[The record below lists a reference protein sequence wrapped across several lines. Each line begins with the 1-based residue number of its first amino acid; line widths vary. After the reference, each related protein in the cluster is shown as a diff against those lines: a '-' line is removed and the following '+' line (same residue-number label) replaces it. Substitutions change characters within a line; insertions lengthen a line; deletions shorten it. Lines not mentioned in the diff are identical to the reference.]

1 MEEVF
6 RVNTPVNR
14 LQGALPKVG
23 IRPVIDGRRQGVRE
37 SMEAATMQ
45 MAQSVAR
52 FITENLRHACGLPV
66 ECVVAD
72 TCIGGIAEAAAC
84 EAKFEREGVGVSLT
98 VARSWC
104 YGYETMD
111 MHPTRPKAVW
121 GFNGTERP
129 GAVYL
134 AAVMAAHANK
144 RLPAFSIYGRDVQ
157 DATDFT
163 IPPDV
168 AARILQFVQCGLAVA
183 TMQGKTYVSMG
194 NVSMGIVGSLVDQNF
209 LQHYLG
215 MRTMTIDMVEFV
227 RRMERGIYDHEEY
240 ERALQW
246 VKTYCKEGKDYNPPE
261 KQLSREQ
268 KERTWQ
274 QSIQMAL
281 IARDLLVGNPK
292 LAAMGYE
299 EEALGFNGIA
309 GGFQGQRQWTDHL
322 PNGDFMEAI
331 LCSSFDWNGIRQ
343 PYILATENDYLNA
356 VCMLFGHLLT
366 GAAQIFA
373 DVRTYWSPDA
383 VQRVTGWRPTGPAE
397 GGFLHL
403 INSGPAALDGTG
415 QQEQNGRPAM
425 KPWWQVT
432 PDEARR
438 CLEATTWHCA
448 MLEYFRG
455 GGWST
460 RFRTRGGM
468 PATMF
473 RLNLVDGIGPVMQI
487 AEGETIEL
495 PDAVHTI
502 LDERTNPTWPTTW
515 FVPRTT
521 GHGAFRDVYTVMAH
535 WGANHCV
542 LSSGHIGSAL
552 ITLCSMLR
560 IPVAMHNVPPEQIFR
575 PHQWGMFGT
584 ADLESADFRACT
596 TYGPLY
602 RNRM

>member
-1 MEEVF
+1 MHV
-6 RVNTPVNR
+6 VNAPQNR
-14 LQGALPKVG
+14 LRGGLPKVG
-23 IRPVIDGRRQGVRE
+23 IRPTIDGRRQGVRE
-37 SMEAATMQ
+37 SMEAHTMA
-45 MAQSVAR
+45 MAHAVAKL
-52 FITENLRHACGLPV
+52 ITENLRHACGLPV
-66 ECVVAD
+66 ECVIAD
-72 TCIGGIAEAAAC
+72 TCIGGIAEAIAC
-84 EAKFEREGVGVSLT
+84 EEKFEREGVGVSLT
-98 VARSWC
+98 VSRSWC

-111 MHPTRPKAVW
+111 IHPTRPKAVW

-144 RLPAFSIYGRDVQ
+144 GLPAFSIYGRDVQ
-157 DATDFT
+157 DADDLT

-168 AARILQFVQCGLAVA
+168 AERILQFVQAGIAVA
-183 TMQGKTYVSMG
+183 TMREKTYVSMG

-209 LQHYLG
+209 LQQYLG
-215 MRTMTIDMVEFV
+215 MRTMTVDMVEFV
-227 RRMERGIYDHEEY
+227 RRMERGIYDKDEY
-240 ERALQW
+240 ERALRW
-246 VKTYCKEGKDYNPPE
+246 VKTHCKEGKDYNPPE
-261 KQLSREQ
+261 KQMSRAE
-268 KERTWQ
+268 KDRAWEI
-274 QSIQMAL
+274 SVQMAL
-281 IARDLLVGNPK
+281 IARDLMVGNPK
-292 LAAMGYE
+292 LAEMGYE

-343 PYILATENDYLNA
+343 PYILATENDYLNG

-366 GAAQIFA
+366 GGAQIFA

-383 VQRVTGWRPTGPAE
+383 VKRVAGYTLPDEASE
-397 GGFLHL
+397 GFLHL

-415 QQEQNGRPAM
+415 EQTLDGKPAI

-432 PDEARR
+432 PEEVER
-438 CLEATTWHCA
+438 CLQATTWHCA

-473 RLNLVDGIGPVMQI
+473 RLNLVEGLGPVMQI
-487 AEGETIEL
+487 AEGYTIEL

-542 LSSGHIGSAL
+542 LSYGHIGHAL

-560 IPVAMHNVPPEQIFR
+560 IPVAMHNVPSERIFR

-584 ADLESADFRACT
+584 TESESADFRACQA
-596 TYGPLY
+596 YGPLY
-602 RNRM
+602 R

>member
-1 MEEVF
+1 MQT
-6 RVNTPVNR
+6 NPPVNR

-37 SMEAATMQ
+37 SMEAATMA
-45 MAQSVAR
+45 MARAAAEL
-52 FITENLRHACGLPV
+52 ITERVRHACGLPV
-66 ECVVAD
+66 ECVIAD

-104 YGYETMD
+104 YGYEVMD
-111 MHPTRPKAVW
+111 MHPTRPKAIW

-129 GAVYL
+129 GAVFL
-134 AAVMAAHANK
+134 AAAMAAHANK
-144 RLPAFSIYGRDVQ
+144 RLPAFSIYGREVQ
-157 DATDFT
+157 DADDFS

-168 AARILQFVQCGLAVA
+168 AERIVQFVRAGLAVA

-194 NVSMGIVGSLVDQNF
+194 NVSMGIVGSLVDQDF
-209 LQHYLG
+209 LQRYLG
-215 MRTMTIDMVEFV
+215 MRTMTVDMVEFV
-227 RRMERGIYDHEEY
+227 RRMERGIYDPDEF
-240 ERALQW
+240 ERAYQW
-246 VKTYCKEGKDYNPPE
+246 VRRHCTEGKDYNPPD
-261 KQLSREQ
+261 KQLSPEQ
-268 KERTWQ
+268 KERTWR

-281 IARDLLVGNPK
+281 IARDLMVGNPK
-292 LAAMGYE
+292 LAEMGYE

-309 GGFQGQRQWTDHL
+309 GGFQGQRQWTDHF

-343 PYILATENDYLNA
+343 PYILATENDYLNGI
-356 VCMLFGHLLT
+356 CMLFGHLLT

-373 DVRTYWSPDA
+373 DVRTYWSPEA
-383 VQRVTGWRPTGPAE
+383 VRRVTGWTPTGDAE

-415 QQEQNGRPAM
+415 QQTAPDGTPTM
-425 KPWWQVT
+425 KPWWEVT
-432 PDEARR
+432 PDEAER
-438 CLEATTWHCA
+438 CLQATTWHCA

-473 RLNLVDGIGPVMQI
+473 RLNIVGGVEPVMQI
-487 AEGETIEL
+487 AEGVTIEL
-495 PDAVHTI
+495 PDAVHTA

-515 FVPRTT
+515 FAPRTT
-521 GHGAFRDVYTVMAH
+521 GRGAFRDVYTVMAH
-535 WGANHCV
+535 WGSNHCV
-542 LSSGHIGSAL
+542 LSAGHIGDAL

-560 IPVAMHNVPPEQIFR
+560 IPVAMHNVPEERIFR

-584 ADLESADFRACT
+584 EDSESADYRACT
-596 TYGPLY
+596 AYGALY
-602 RNRM
+602 G